1 MLHRAD
7 VAGSPWEFP
16 LHNAPRW
23 LLAFCLL
30 TLGLTSAC
38 GAWFA
43 PRHDVILISI
53 DTLRPDHLG
62 CYGYPRPTSPAID
75 AFCDDALVFEQAIAH
90 APSTLPSHA
99 SIFTSSL
106 PHHHGASASTRT
118 ALSPDAVTLA
128 EELSDMGY
136 TTVAFTGGGQ
146 LDAAFGVDQ
155 GFDEYHSVAPLDF
168 ARTVELGLQKL
179 LERDDAP
186 LFVFLHTYEVHHP
199 YRPKPED
206 LAHFESDYTGD
217 LPRDIEV
224 ELLEQIN
231 AGERAI
237 DDADLAHIVATYDAG
252 IRSMDAAL
260 GQLIAG
266 LKAAGLYDDALI
278 VLTSDHG
285 EEFLERSHVGWHSHT
300 LYDEL
305 LKVPLIMKL
314 PGRELAGTR
323 VAELVRGIDVA
334 PSMLGALERRG
345 PNVWDGVDLLARL
358 RTPSEHELFAI
369 SVLDGDSI
377 EHTAIRRSE
386 WKLIGRELFDLA
398 RDPGETRPVSDTQRA
413 AQMKRTLKQA
423 INARQAHR
431 GDAVALDDA
440 TIEALEALG
449 YVVPS
454 EP

>member
-1 MLHRAD
+1 M
-7 VAGSPWEFP
+7 
-16 LHNAPRW
+16 
-23 LLAFCLL
+23 
-30 TLGLTSAC
+30 LGLTIGC
-38 GAWFA
+38 DGWFA

-75 AFCDDALVFEQAIAH
+75 AFCDDAVVFEQAIAH

-99 SIFTSSL
+99 SIFTSAL
-106 PHHHGASASTRT
+106 PHHHGAAASSRR
-118 ALSPDAVTLA
+118 ALSPDAITLA
-128 EELSDMGY
+128 EELSDAGY
-136 TTVAFTGGGQ
+136 MTAAFTGGGQ
-146 LDAAFGVDQ
+146 LDAAFGIAQ
-155 GFDEYHSVAPLDF
+155 GFDEYHEVAPLDF
-168 ARTVELGLQKL
+168 GRTVEIGLQML
-179 LERDDAP
+179 LERDEAP

-199 YRPKPED
+199 YRPKPEH
-206 LAHFESDYTGD
+206 LAHFESDYAGE

-252 IRSMDAAL
+252 VRSMDAAFE
-260 GQLIAG
+260 QLIAG
-266 LKAAGLYDDALI
+266 LKAAGLYEDALI
-278 VLTSDHG
+278 VFTSDHG

-323 VAELVRGIDVA
+323 VSELVRGIDIA
-334 PSMLGALERRG
+334 PSILGALERRG

-358 RTPSEHELFAI
+358 RAPSDQGLFAI
-369 SVLDGDSI
+369 SALDGDSI
-377 EHTAIRRSE
+377 DHTSIRSSE
-386 WKLIGRELFDLA
+386 WKLIERALFDLA
-398 RDPGETRPVSDTQRA
+398 QDPGETQAVSDAQRA
-413 AQMKRTLKQA
+413 AKLKRKLKQTVS
-423 INARQAHR
+423 ARQAYR
-431 GDAVALDDA
+431 GEVVELDDA
-440 TIEALEALG
+440 TVEALEALG
-449 YVVPS
+449 YVVPG